1 MIGSIL
7 LCLPPPTAIRRFRV
21 RSTRASTSLWRPET
35 LRSGQL
41 CPMVPERRG
50 TGGNPI
56 DTEDAMAKQSAQ
68 KTKTENG
75 APTNEAAA
83 PESLDQV
90 RDILF
95 GGQMRMV
102 DSRLRGLEER
112 LFQEQVALRN
122 DFQRKLSDLEVSIK
136 KEFSAHAD
144 RLKDER
150 TKRADDLKALASD
163 FNEARKQLDRRQQQ
177 LEEAAGLAD
186 AELRDQLIK
195 QGAALS
201 ADLSRT
207 AQKLSTE
214 LDRSATALRAE
225 KLDTSAFATAL
236 TDLAARLTGNA
247 KPPGKGQRT

>member
-1 MIGSIL
+1 
-7 LCLPPPTAIRRFRV
+7 
-21 RSTRASTSLWRPET
+21 
-35 LRSGQL
+35 
-41 CPMVPERRG
+41 
-50 TGGNPI
+50 
-56 DTEDAMAKQSAQ
+56 MAKHVAQ
-68 KTKTENG
+68 KTKPENG
-75 APTNEAAA
+75 AAGDAGAP

-112 LFQEQVALRN
+112 VLQEHTALRN
-122 DFQRKLSDLEVSIK
+122 DFQRRLTDLEVSIR
-136 KEFSAHAD
+136 KELTSQAD
-144 RLKDER
+144 RLKEER
-150 TKRADDLKALASD
+150 TKRADDLKALAGD

-201 ADLSRT
+201 AELSRT

-214 LDRSATALRAE
+214 LERSATALRTE
-225 KLDTSAFATAL
+225 KLDTAALSAAL
-236 TDLAARLTGNA
+236 ADMASRLTGNDRA
-247 KPPGKGQRT
+247 AGKGGGHRT

>member
-1 MIGSIL
+1 
-7 LCLPPPTAIRRFRV
+7 
-21 RSTRASTSLWRPET
+21 
-35 LRSGQL
+35 
-41 CPMVPERRG
+41 
-50 TGGNPI
+50 
-56 DTEDAMAKQSAQ
+56 MAKHSAQ
-68 KTKTENG
+68 KTKPENG
-75 APTNEAAA
+75 AASDPGAP

-102 DSRLRGLEER
+102 DSRLRSLEER
-112 LFQEQVALRN
+112 LFQEQTALKN
-122 DFQRKLSDLEVSIK
+122 DFQRKLADLEVSIK

-144 RLKDER
+144 RLKEER
-150 TKRADDLKALASD
+150 AKRVDDLKALASD

-207 AQKLSTE
+207 SQKLTTE
-214 LDRSATALRAE
+214 LDRSATALRTE
-225 KLDTSAFATAL
+225 KLDTAAFAAAL
-236 TDLAARLTGNA
+236 TEMVAKLTGSA
-247 KPPGKGQRT
+247 RPAGKGQRT